1 MINGP
6 MRLTAFLASVGGL
19 LNAGYHFQNGN
30 QYAALFFMFGVTA
43 LTIVCEIAVRKS
55 TSSVNQSV
63 PSHVFSAAGF
73 SPFGEFV

>member
-1 MINGP
+1 MINVP

-43 LTIVCEIAVRKS
+43 LTIVCEIAVRKKRL
-55 TSSVNQSV
+55 
-63 PSHVFSAAGF
+63 
-73 SPFGEFV
+73 